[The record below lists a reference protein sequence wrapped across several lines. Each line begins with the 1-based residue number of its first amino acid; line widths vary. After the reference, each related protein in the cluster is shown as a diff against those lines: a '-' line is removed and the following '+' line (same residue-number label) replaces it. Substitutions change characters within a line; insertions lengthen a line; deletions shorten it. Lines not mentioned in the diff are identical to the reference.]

1 MPPLSTIPKFIG
13 YFLANRNIIKKTPR
27 PYQITLSVTTA
38 CQSLCK
44 SCNIGLE
51 YQKNPASAKDDL
63 TIDEIE
69 KMFKSIGPVYF
80 FNISGGEPYLRSD
93 LPQIV
98 ELACKYLKPR
108 VIHTPTNALTP
119 GVIERKTREIME
131 IIKKYDPSVPYTIK
145 PSFDGYGTKHDEL
158 RGVKGNFDKLNDT
171 YKRLKILQKDFP
183 NLHVGLGTVI
193 SKNNLDVIKPTV
205 DYALS
210 LEPDTYINE
219 VAEERSEMF
228 NTSSIT
234 PSAEEYKKATDYFS
248 QEVSKKIKNKS
259 GLSRITQAFRL
270 VYYDLTVDILKTKS
284 QVIPCYAST
293 ISAHINAKGQVW
305 ACSILAYDK
314 PMGDIRKAGYDFY
327 KVWYSDQ
334 AEKVRKS
341 IRNKECACPMANAAY
356 YNMMLHPPSVF
367 KAVKYFLFPNS
378 YKRTN
383 SLENS
388 KVEDKKI
395 DIAIESN

>member
-158 RGVKGNFDKLNDT
+158 RGVKGNFDKRGNW
-171 YKRLKILQKDFP
+171 R
-183 NLHVGLGTVI
+183 
-193 SKNNLDVIKPTV
+193 
-205 DYALS
+205 
-210 LEPDTYINE
+210 NE
-219 VAEERSEMF
+219 
-228 NTSSIT
+228 
-234 PSAEEYKKATDYFS
+234 
-248 QEVSKKIKNKS
+248 
-259 GLSRITQAFRL
+259 
-270 VYYDLTVDILKTKS
+270 
-284 QVIPCYAST
+284 T
-293 ISAHINAKGQVW
+293 IGF
-305 ACSILAYDK
+305 
-314 PMGDIRKAGYDFY
+314 GAG
-327 KVWYSDQ
+327 
-334 AEKVRKS
+334 
-341 IRNKECACPMANAAY
+341 N
-356 YNMMLHPPSVF
+356 
-367 KAVKYFLFPNS
+367 
-378 YKRTN
+378 
-383 SLENS
+383 
-388 KVEDKKI
+388 
-395 DIAIESN
+395 

>member
-1 MPPLSTIPKFIG
+1 MIPLSTIPKFIG
-13 YFLANRNIIKKTPR
+13 YKLANKNLMKPPM
-27 PYQITLSVTTA
+27 PYQITFSVTTA

-51 YQKNPASAKDDL
+51 YQKNPSAVKNDL
-63 TIDEIE
+63 TIEEIE

-80 FNISGGEPYLRSD
+80 FNVSGGEPYLRMD
-93 LPQIV
+93 LPKII

-108 VIHTPTNALTP
+108 VIHTPTNALMP
-119 GVIERKTREIME
+119 EIIERKTREIME
-131 IIKKYDPSVPYTIK
+131 IINKYDPSVPYTIK
-145 PSFDGYGTKHDEL
+145 PSFDGYGKRHDEL
-158 RGVKGNFDKLNDT
+158 RGVQGNFEKLNET
-171 YKRLKILQKDFP
+171 YKRLKNLQKDFP

-193 SKNNLDVIKPTV
+193 SKNNLDVIKETV

-228 NTSSIT
+228 NDSSIT
-234 PSAEEYKKATDYFS
+234 PTAEEYKKATDYFS
-248 QEVSKKIKNKS
+248 YAVAKKLGNNK

-284 QVIPCYAST
+284 QVIPCYAGT
-293 ISAHINAKGQVW
+293 ISAHINAQGQVW

-314 PMGDIRKAGYDFY
+314 PLGNVRDYGCDFY

-334 AEKVRKS
+334 AEKVRQS
-341 IRNKECACPMANAAY
+341 IRRKECACPMANASY
-356 YNMMLHPPSVF
+356 YNMMLHTPSVF
-367 KAVKYFLFPNS
+367 KAIKYYFFPNS
-378 YKRTN
+378 YKRDN
-383 SLENS
+383 SLEKEAN
-388 KVEDKKI
+388 KTKI
-395 DIAIESN
+395 DIPVKASN

>member
-13 YFLANRNIIKKTPR
+13 YKLANRGWVKTPR
-27 PYQITLSVTTA
+27 PYQITFSVTTA

-44 SCNIGLE
+44 SCNIGLV
-51 YQKNPASAKDDL
+51 YQKNPSVAKNDL
-63 TIDEIE
+63 TLEEIE

-80 FNISGGEPYLRSD
+80 FNVSGGEPYLRQD
-93 LPQIV
+93 LPKIV

-108 VIHTPTNALTP
+108 VIHTPTNALMP
-119 GVIERKTREIME
+119 QLIERKTREIME
-131 IIKKYDPSVPYTIK
+131 IINRYDSSVPYTIK
-145 PSFDGYGTKHDEL
+145 PSFDGVGEKHDEL
-158 RGVKGNFDKLNDT
+158 RGVPGNFDKLVET
-171 YKRLKILQKDFP
+171 YKRLKVLQKEFP

-193 SKNNLDVIKPTV
+193 SKNNLDTIKETV

-228 NTSSIT
+228 NTSAIT
-234 PSAEEYKKATDYFS
+234 PTAEEYRKATDYFS
-248 QEVSKKIKNKS
+248 EQVSKRLKNKS

-293 ISAHINAKGQVW
+293 ISAHINAQGQVW

-314 PMGDIRKAGYDFY
+314 PMGNIREAGYDFY
-327 KVWYSDQ
+327 KVWYSEQ
-334 AEKVRKS
+334 AERVRKS
-341 IRNKECACPMANAAY
+341 IRNKECACPMANASY
-356 YNMMLHPPSVF
+356 YNMMLNPPSMLR
-367 KAVKYFLFPNS
+367 ALKYYLFPNTFRRETKS
-378 YKRTN
+378 I
-383 SLENS
+383 
-388 KVEDKKI
+388 V
-395 DIAIESN
+395 IESKPN